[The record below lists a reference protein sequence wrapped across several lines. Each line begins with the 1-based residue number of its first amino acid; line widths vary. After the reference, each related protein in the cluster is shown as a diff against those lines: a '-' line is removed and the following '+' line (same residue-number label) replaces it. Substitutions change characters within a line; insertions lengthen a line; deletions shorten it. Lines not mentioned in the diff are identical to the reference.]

1 MPLLPA
7 YSIHTEYNAA
17 SSLRQDQTSENA
29 APSSVLSKEKR
40 LSSIIEAD
48 STKSPTAAEDL
59 SFGEES
65 KSKKPRKSKSPSA
78 AEDLFFGEETK
89 SKKPRRSKKPS
100 SDRTKKPLSV
110 PSSPE
115 SSQLTADR

>member
-1 MPLLPA
+1 MLVSVL
-7 YSIHTEYNAA
+7 
-17 SSLRQDQTSENA
+17 SSDAGLRQDQTSEDA

-40 LSSIIEAD
+40 LSSIIVAD
-48 STKSPTAAEDL
+48 PTKSPTAAEDL

-65 KSKKPRKSKSPSA
+65 
-78 AEDLFFGEETK
+78 K